1 MRCDV
6 GLRRRGWGLPWRIGS
21 VPPKLGIV
29 EAWCQTAPVMSG
41 AEART
46 LEAWKLTVAAVSAQF
61 PASQWVVPLLGR
73 PTGTGRYRLEPAGAR
88 AASKTHLR
96 TYLVPGLSVV
106 GTEASIVFARQT

>member
-46 LEAWKLTVAAVSAQF
+46 LEAWKLPYGGGCQRTIPSVS
-61 PASQWVVPLLGR
+61 VG
-73 PTGTGRYRLEPAGAR
+73 GAF
-88 AASKTHLR
+88 
-96 TYLVPGLSVV
+96 V
-106 GTEASIVFARQT
+106 GQAHG